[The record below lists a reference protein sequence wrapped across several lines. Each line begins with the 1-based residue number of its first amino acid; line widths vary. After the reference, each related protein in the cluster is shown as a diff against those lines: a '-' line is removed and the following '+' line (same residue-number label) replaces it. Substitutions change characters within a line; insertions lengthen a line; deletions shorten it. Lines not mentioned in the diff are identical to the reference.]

1 MASTSSRSLVGRRDE
16 IDRLLALVRAAGRG
30 EGGVLVLR
38 GEPGI
43 GKTALLDHV
52 ERTAPEGFQLI
63 HASGSEF
70 EGELPFA
77 ALHQLCVPALAHLD
91 SLSAPY
97 RDSLLVAFGLADG
110 APDPFRVG
118 LAALELLTAAAGKR
132 PLLCVVDDAHWLD
145 TASARA
151 LTFLARRIAAEPIAM
166 VFAARDQ
173 DPIRGL
179 DELPGLTVTGLSDA
193 HARALLAEEKTVTLD
208 ERVRDRLLA
217 EARGNP
223 LALIELPK
231 AGGFAPPAPSP
242 IASRIERSFRARM
255 AELPPD
261 ARRLLILASADPTGD
276 PGLLWAAARRL
287 DIDVAAASAAA
298 EASGLILFGTRA
310 RFCHPLARSAAYLAA
325 EPERRQAAHRALAE
339 ATDPGTARDRQ
350 AWHRA
355 QATIGPD
362 EQVAAELE
370 LSASRAQARGGVAA
384 AAAFLERAAALSL
397 DPGKQIERTLAA
409 ARTTLEAG
417 GTEAAADLLA
427 SIDTDK
433 LEVRQHASVD
443 LLRGR
448 IAFVQGADGAVRGP
462 ELILGAARRLATV
475 DPERSRECFIAALE
489 MGLVVGRAAGVL
501 DRVLDAAR
509 SAPAASRTPDL
520 LDALVRL
527 NTEGH
532 HTGLPAL
539 RQALTGDDAGWTRTP
554 ALATVLAGELWD
566 IGLHATIVDWL
577 VRTGRDTGAPMTI
590 RLGLSQVAL
599 HAVLT
604 GDFGRAMAA
613 IAEEEA
619 IADAVGDPPQLYPRV
634 HLAALRGRR
643 QEVLHLSVE
652 ATKRGNGQLT
662 ANAHW
667 ATAVLYNGLA
677 EYPAALEAAKRAV
690 ASGDLFLTGIALPEL
705 VEAAVRCGEEAVARS
720 ALESLTQRTEP
731 AGTAFALGVEAG
743 ARALLSDAED
753 DYLESLE
760 QLTNSP
766 LPAHL
771 ARAHLRYGEWL
782 RRAGRRRDA
791 REHLRT
797 AHEQL
802 SKIGLEAFTRRAADE
817 LRATGEVARGRSER
831 SYDHLTMQEMHIARQ
846 VAAGATS
853 KEVATRLFVSPR
865 TVDAHLRNIFR
876 KLGITSRRQLR
887 DMPDLG
893 ESPAQV

>member
-1 MASTSSRSLVGRRDE
+1 
-16 IDRLLALVRAAGRG
+16 
-30 EGGVLVLR
+30 
-38 GEPGI
+38 
-43 GKTALLDHV
+43 
-52 ERTAPEGFQLI
+52 
-63 HASGSEF
+63 
-70 EGELPFA
+70 
-77 ALHQLCVPALAHLD
+77 
-91 SLSAPY
+91 
-97 RDSLLVAFGLADG
+97 
-110 APDPFRVG
+110 
-118 LAALELLTAAAGKR
+118 
-132 PLLCVVDDAHWLD
+132 
-145 TASARA
+145 
-151 LTFLARRIAAEPIAM
+151 
-166 VFAARDQ
+166 
-173 DPIRGL
+173 
-179 DELPGLTVTGLSDA
+179 
-193 HARALLAEEKTVTLD
+193 
-208 ERVRDRLLA
+208 
-217 EARGNP
+217 
-223 LALIELPK
+223 
-231 AGGFAPPAPSP
+231 
-242 IASRIERSFRARM
+242 
-255 AELPPD
+255 
-261 ARRLLILASADPTGD
+261 
-276 PGLLWAAARRL
+276 
-287 DIDVAAASAAA
+287 AAA

-310 RFCHPLARSAAYLAA
+310 RFCHPLARSATYLAA

-433 LEVRQHASVD
+433 LEVPQHASVD

-527 NTEGH
+527 DTEGH